1 MPIFSYTVKKTGAKP
16 QKGQIES
23 ESLTEATKKL
33 RADGFLV
40 LELREGASQGRKL
53 SIGFLSKR
61 VSLKEKI
68 IFTRQ
73 LSVMIKAGLPIV
85 KSLDALKRQT
95 QQKYFKEVIESL
107 STQLKGGQ
115 TLSKAMMKYPKVFS
129 EIYTAVVK
137 AGEETGQLSEV
148 LLNLADQQEKEAD
161 LIGKIKGAMIYPII
175 ILLSLVG
182 VAGLIVFFV
191 LPSLEGIFADSGQ
204 ELPFLT
210 RMLLGT
216 STAIRKYFLIILPVM
231 IASFYGMRLWF
242 KTKTGRSFYDRLKIS
257 VPIFGSLTKKVYM
270 ARFSRTLAMLIKAS
284 LPILQ
289 SIRIIRKTISNVH
302 YDAAFQRIDKLVES
316 GKPLSTAIDR
326 EPLFPPMV
334 SQLTSLGEES
344 GTLEGVL
351 LEIATFYDK
360 EVDTTSK
367 NLSTLLEPLLL
378 IIMGVGVAFVVAAVL
393 GPIYGLVQNFGG

>member
-1 MPIFSYTVKKTGAKP
+1 MPIFSYTVKKAGSKP

-33 RADGFLV
+33 RADGFLI

>member
-1 MPIFSYTVKKTGAKP
+1 MPIYSYTVKKSGGKP

-23 ESLTEATKKL
+23 ESVTEATKKL
-33 RADGFLV
+33 RAEGFLV
-40 LELREGASQGRKL
+40 LELNEGVAQGHKL
-53 SIGFLSKR
+53 NIGFLTKR

-137 AGEETGQLSEV
+137 AGEETGQLSDV

-204 ELPFLT
+204 ELPILT
-210 RMLLGT
+210 RILLGT
-216 STAIRKYFLIILPVM
+216 STAIREYFLIILPIM
-231 IASFYGMRLWF
+231 IAAFYGMRLWF
-242 KTKTGRSFYDRLKIS
+242 KTKTGQAFYDRLKIS
-257 VPIFGSLTKKVYM
+257 VPVFGSLTKKVYM

-284 LPILQ
+284 LPILL

-316 GKPLSTAIDR
+316 GKSLSAAIDR